1 MKPTGKETYKII
13 SAMLEMKKFTQ
24 YQISKERGVTFSL
37 VNRVVNS
44 FVSLGCVAKRTG
56 YYELVSA
63 PAIFG
68 IFPIYRKLKPF
79 ATFNVELNKEQVLEL
94 AGKNAVLC
102 LTSALANY
110 DDYYRDPSIHLYSSD
125 ERFLKEIINLR
136 KGYTHIELYLDDMHG
151 NGIAKKNGQAVT
163 DKVRTVVDLFCN
175 NKAYVAER
183 LVKREWMSNE
193 GAVLTGHHRAK
204 PQRA

>member
-1 MKPTGKETYKII
+1 MKPTSKETYKVI

-24 YQISKERGVTFSL
+24 YRISKERGVTFSL
-37 VNRVVNS
+37 VNRVVNW
-44 FVSLGCVAKRTG
+44 FVAGGTVAKRTG

-63 PAIFG
+63 AGIFS

-79 ATFNVELNKEQVLEL
+79 ATFNLELSREQVLEL
-94 AGKNAVLC
+94 AGKDAVLC
-102 LTSALANY
+102 LTSALSYY
-110 DDYYRDPSIHLYSSD
+110 DDYYRDPSIYLYTAD

-136 KGYTHIELYLDDMHG
+136 KGYTHVEIYLDDLHG
-151 NGIAKKNGQAVT
+151 NGITKKNGHAVT

-183 LVKREWMSNE
+183 LVKREWMANE
-193 GAVLTGHHRAK
+193 GNLPRNGN
-204 PQRA
+204 